1 MIVAGIVYL
10 VLKKLPPYVKAKS
23 LDIQVLTPM
32 RIGLLGVE
40 RLNEV
45 LQKYLN
51 PQDAKKKEKETGI

>member
-10 VLKKLPPYVKAKS
+10 VQKKLPPYVKAKP

-32 RIGLLGVE
+32 RKGLLGVE

-51 PQDAKKKEKETGI
+51 PQDAKKKEKVCL